1 MGTSSKSKKVV
12 APDTEGLRENE
23 KKWGKEVMAVG
34 WTGMPNIIIKRQKQL
49 GLDALDINIILHLM
63 SYWWKAS
70 ELPFPS
76 KKTLA
81 EAMSVNESTIR
92 RRIARLEAGGLVK
105 RIERRVDGDRN
116 KTNQYDFS
124 GLIEA
129 VKPFAIEELA
139 EIEKARQA
147 KAERTKRM
155 RPKKPELKAVK

>member
-1 MGTSSKSKKVV
+1 MSTKAKIKKAVSLEE
-12 APDTEGLRENE
+12 EGLRENE
-23 KKWGKEVMAVG
+23 KKWGKELIAAG
-34 WTGMPNIIIKRQKQL
+34 WTAVPNIIIKRQKQL
-49 GLDALDINIILHLM
+49 GLEALDLNIILHLM
-63 SYWWKAS
+63 SYWWKAG

-92 RRIARLEAGGLVK
+92 RRIARLEAGSLVK
-105 RIERRVDGDRN
+105 RIERRVDGNRN

-129 VKPFAIEELA
+129 VKPFAVEELSA
-139 EIEKARQA
+139 IEAARQE

-155 RPKKPELKAVK
+155 RAKKPALKAVE